1 MATRLLRTNFIRR
14 SYRLPAFSPVGPPTV
29 TASTAVVPEIL
40 SFGQQA
46 PEPPLHHPKPTEQSH
61 DGLDLSDQARLF
73 SSIPTSDLL
82 RSTAVLHAAAIG
94 PMVDLG
100 TWVMSSKLMDASVT
114 RGMVLGLVKSTFYD
128 HFCAGED
135 ADAAAERVRSVYE
148 ATGLKGMLV
157 YGVEHADDAVSCDDN
172 MQQFIRTI
180 EAAKS
185 LPTSHFSS
193 VVVKITAICPIS
205 LLKRVSD
212 LLRWEYKSPN
222 FKLSWKLK
230 SFPVFSESSPLYHT
244 NSEPEPLTAEEE
256 RELEAAHGRI
266 QEICRKCQ
274 ESNVPLLIDAEDT
287 ILQPAIDYMAYSSA
301 IMFNADKDRP
311 IVYNTIQAYLRDA
324 GERLHLAVQNAEKEN
339 VPMGFKLVR
348 GAYMSSER
356 SLADSLG
363 CKSPVHDTIQDTHSC
378 YNDCMT
384 FLMEKASN
392 GSGFGVVLATH
403 NADSGRLAS
412 RKASDLGIDKQNG
425 KIEFAQLYGM
435 SDALSFGLK
444 RAGFNVSKYMP
455 FGPVATAI
463 PYLLRRAYENRGMM
477 ATGAHDRQLM
487 RMELKRRLIAGIA

>member
-1 MATRLLRTNFIRR
+1 KIFEFYGNPSPPNKLYPATSLFLLFTTGGFSHRDGFNSRR
-14 SYRLPAFSPVGPPTV
+14 
-29 TASTAVVPEIL
+29 PEIL

-46 PEPPLHHPKPTEQSH
+46 PEPPLHHPKHNQTH
-61 DGLDLSDQARLF
+61 NDIDLSDQARLF
-73 SSIPTSDLL
+73 ASVPTPDLL

-94 PMVDLG
+94 PMVDVG
-100 TWVMSSKLMDASVT
+100 SWVMSSKLMDNALT
-114 RGMVLGLVKSTFYD
+114 RGMVLGLVKGTFYD

-135 ADAAAERVRSVYE
+135 ASAAAERVRSVYE

-157 YGVEHADDAVSCDDN
+157 YGVEHADDAASCDDN
-172 MQQFIRTI
+172 MQHFIRTI

-212 LLRWEYKSPN
+212 LLRWEHKI
-222 FKLSWKLK
+222 LST
-230 SFPVFSESSPLYHT
+230 T

-256 RELEAAHGRI
+256 RELEAAHVRI
-266 QEICRKCQ
+266 QDICRKCQ

-301 IMFNADKDRP
+301 IMFNGDKDRP

-324 GERLHLAVQNAEKEN
+324 GERLHLVVQEAEKES
-339 VPMGFKLVR
+339 VPMGFKLR
-348 GAYMSSER
+348 AYMCSEGK
-356 SLADSLG
+356 LADSLG
-363 CKSPVHDTIQDTHSC
+363 HKSPVHDTLQNTHAC

-412 RKASDLGIDKQNG
+412 KKASELNINKKNG
-425 KIEFAQLYGM
+425 TIEFAQLYGM

-455 FGPVATAI
+455 FGPVETAI
-463 PYLLRRAYENRGMM
+463 PYLVRRAYENRGMM
-477 ATGAHDRQLM
+477 ASGALDRQLL
-487 RMELKRRLIAGIA
+487 RMELKRRLMAVIA

>member
-14 SYRLPAFSPVGPPTV
+14 PHCFSSLRPVGSPTV
-29 TASTAVVPEIL
+29 TASTAAVPEIL

-46 PEPPLHHPKPTEQSH
+46 PEPPLHHPKHNQTH
-61 DGLDLSDQARLF
+61 NDIDLSDQARLF
-73 SSIPTSDLL
+73 ASVPTPDLL

-94 PMVDLG
+94 PMVDVG
-100 TWVMSSKLMDASVT
+100 SWVMSSKLMDNALT
-114 RGMVLGLVKSTFYD
+114 RGMVLGLVKGTFYD

-135 ADAAAERVRSVYE
+135 ASAAAERVRSVYE

-157 YGVEHADDAVSCDDN
+157 YGVEHADDAASCDDN
-172 MQQFIRTI
+172 MQHFIRTI

-212 LLRWEYKSPN
+212 LLRWEHKSKS

-230 SFPVFSESSPLYHT
+230 SFTVFSDSSPLYHT

-256 RELEAAHGRI
+256 RELEAAHVRI
-266 QEICRKCQ
+266 QDICRKCQ

-301 IMFNADKDRP
+301 IMFNGDKDRP

-324 GERLHLAVQNAEKEN
+324 GERLHLVVQEAEKEG

-348 GAYMSSER
+348 GAYMCSEGK
-356 SLADSLG
+356 LADSLG
-363 CKSPVHDTIQDTHSC
+363 HKSPVHDTLQNTHAC

-403 NADSGRLAS
+403 NADSGKLAS
-412 RKASDLGIDKQNG
+412 RKASELNINKKNG
-425 KIEFAQLYGM
+425 TIEFAQLYGM

-455 FGPVATAI
+455 FGPVETAI
-463 PYLLRRAYENRGMM
+463 PYLVRRAYENRGMM
-477 ATGAHDRQLM
+477 ASGALDRQLL
-487 RMELKRRLIAGIA
+487 RMELKRRLMAVIA

>member
-14 SYRLPAFSPVGPPTV
+14 PYRFSALKPVGPPTV
-29 TASTAVVPEIL
+29 TASTAAVPDIL
-40 SFGQQA
+40 SFGQQE
-46 PEPPLHHPKPTEQSH
+46 PEPPLHHPKPNEAHH
-61 DGLDLSDQARLF
+61 DIDLSDQARLF
-73 SSIPTSDLL
+73 SSMPTSALL

-94 PMVDLG
+94 PMVDVG
-100 TWVMSSKLMDASVT
+100 SWIMSSKLMDTALT

-135 ADAAAERVRSVYE
+135 AAAAAERVRSVYE
-148 ATGLKGMLV
+148 ASGLKGMLV
-157 YGVEHADDAVSCDDN
+157 YGVEHADDAATCDEN
-172 MQQFIRTI
+172 MQHFLRTI

-193 VVVKITAICPIS
+193 VVVKLTAICPIS

-212 LLRWEYKSPN
+212 LLRWEYKSQN
-222 FKLSWKLK
+222 FKLSWKLR
-230 SFPVFSESSPLYHT
+230 SFPVFSDSSPLYHT

-256 RELEAAHGRI
+256 RELEAAHVRI

-274 ESNVPLLIDAEDT
+274 ESNVPLLVDAEDT

-301 IMFNADKDRP
+301 IIFNTDKDRP

-324 GERLHLAVQNAEKEN
+324 GERLHLAVQEAEKEG

-348 GAYMSSER
+348 GAYMSSEAR
-356 SLADSLG
+356 LADSLG
-363 CKSPVHDTIQDTHSC
+363 HKSPIHDTIQNTHAC

-403 NADSGRLAS
+403 NADSGGLAS
-412 RKASDLGIDKQNG
+412 KKASELNIDKKNG

-455 FGPVATAI
+455 YGPVETAI

-477 ATGAHDRQLM
+477 ATGANDRQLM

>member
-1 MATRLLRTNFIRR
+1 
-14 SYRLPAFSPVGPPTV
+14 
-29 TASTAVVPEIL
+29 
-40 SFGQQA
+40 
-46 PEPPLHHPKPTEQSH
+46 
-61 DGLDLSDQARLF
+61 
-73 SSIPTSDLL
+73 
-82 RSTAVLHAAAIG
+82 
-94 PMVDLG
+94 
-100 TWVMSSKLMDASVT
+100 
-114 RGMVLGLVKSTFYD
+114 
-128 HFCAGED
+128 
-135 ADAAAERVRSVYE
+135 
-148 ATGLKGMLV
+148 
-157 YGVEHADDAVSCDDN
+157 
-172 MQQFIRTI
+172 
-180 EAAKS
+180 
-185 LPTSHFSS
+185 FSS

-212 LLRWEYKSPN
+212 LLRWEYKSQN

-230 SFPVFSESSPLYHT
+230 SFPVFSDSSPLYHT

-256 RELEAAHGRI
+256 RELEAAHVRI

-274 ESNVPLLIDAEDT
+274 ESNVPLLVDAEDT

-301 IMFNADKDRP
+301 IIFNTDKDRP

-324 GERLHLAVQNAEKEN
+324 GERLHLAVQEAEKEG

-348 GAYMSSER
+348 GAYMSSEAR
-356 SLADSLG
+356 LADSLG
-363 CKSPVHDTIQDTHSC
+363 HKSPIHDTIQNTHAC

-403 NADSGRLAS
+403 NADSGGLAS
-412 RKASDLGIDKQNG
+412 KKASELNIDKKNG

-455 FGPVATAI
+455 YGPVETAI

-477 ATGAHDRQLM
+477 ATGANDRQLM